1 MKLIKGFSKLSYD
14 QRLKSLGLF
23 TLFHRRQHGDL
34 IKILKI
40 LNGYY
45 DINPTTFFTPA
56 ATTNTRGHHMKLF
69 KLQWNLSYPDSR
81 LTELQK

>member
-23 TLFHRRQHGDL
+23 TLFHRRQRGDL
-34 IKILKI
+34 IEIFKI

-45 DINPTTFFTPA
+45 DINPTTFLHQLLLQTLE
-56 ATTNTRGHHMKLF
+56 ATI
-69 KLQWNLSYPDSR
+69 
-81 LTELQK
+81 